1 MMKILVKIKSL
12 GSSMQ
17 EPIYCI
23 QYRIG
28 NKDGYL
34 ITNLDTERFKAEGRF
49 IKKFFEDT
57 KDLDLEQPNVATTEK
72 ELFMM
77 FLDVLRT
84 NNIKEIVV
92 QDKLKD
98 MLYIE
103 ERMKANKFK
112 VENFRF
118 RNFILSEEKDNSFFK
133 EEKDSTS
140 TMMELINKVKKYVK

>member
-1 MMKILVKIKSL
+1 MKILVKIKSL
-12 GSSMQ
+12 GSTMQ
-17 EPIYCI
+17 EPIYYI

-77 FLDVLRT
+77 FLNVLRPWP
-84 NNIKEIVV
+84 
-92 QDKLKD
+92 QRYLR
-98 MLYIE
+98 LYFC
-103 ERMKANKFK
+103 R
-112 VENFRF
+112 
-118 RNFILSEEKDNSFFK
+118 
-133 EEKDSTS
+133 
-140 TMMELINKVKKYVK
+140 